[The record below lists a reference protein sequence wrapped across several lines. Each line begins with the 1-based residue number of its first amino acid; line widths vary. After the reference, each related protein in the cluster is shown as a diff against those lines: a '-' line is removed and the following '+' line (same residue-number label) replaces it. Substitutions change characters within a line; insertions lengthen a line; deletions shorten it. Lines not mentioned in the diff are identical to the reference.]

1 MLADRPIILGNVAFH
16 HITEADTCQH
26 ISESQGRGQGGFMV
40 TANLDHLLRCNRHPE
55 YLALVRKADLVV
67 ADGMPLIWAS
77 HIQGTPLPERVAG
90 STLCLSLAKA
100 ISQSGRSIFL
110 LGGNPGVAERA
121 ANVLAQRFPGLIV
134 AGTYCPPFG
143 FETNPNEIDR
153 IQSMIRD
160 AKPDVVYVALGSP
173 KQEELIDRF
182 RGEFPATWWMG
193 IGISLSF
200 ITGEVRR
207 APRWMQASGTEW
219 IHRLCQ
225 EPKRLGKRYLV
236 DGVPFAMKLL
246 ALSLLK
252 RIRLTRLRKSSQE

>member
-1 MLADRPIILGNVAFH
+1 M
-16 HITEADTCQH
+16 
-26 ISESQGRGQGGFMV
+26 
-40 TANLDHLLRCNRHPE
+40 
-55 YLALVRKADLVV
+55 
-67 ADGMPLIWAS
+67 
-77 HIQGTPLPERVAG
+77 
-90 STLCLSLAKA
+90 
-100 ISQSGRSIFL
+100 
-110 LGGNPGVAERA
+110 AERA

-143 FETNPNEIDR
+143 FENDPNEVDR
-153 IQSMIRD
+153 IRSMIQES
-160 AKPDVVYVALGSP
+160 KPDVVYVALGSP

-182 RGEFPATWWMG
+182 RGEFSATWWMG

-252 RIRLTRLRKSSQE
+252 RIRY